1 MSRARQQEGHN
12 VSGAIDGMNLNLSD
26 SESTMSI
33 TTPKLIAGDCRLAL
47 AELEAESVD
56 LIMTSPP
63 YADARKATYGG
74 VRPVEYVEW
83 FLPISAELLRV
94 LKPTGTFILNIKEG
108 CRQGERHTYV
118 LQLILALRAQG
129 WRWTEEFIWHKK
141 HCYPGKWPN
150 RFRDAWERLLQFNKA
165 KDFLMY
171 QEAVMVPAKAS
182 TVVRSRQV
190 RPGDELQ
197 VVSGSGRRLSRR
209 IASCVRVE
217 SSTGGRIGRRDAG
230 FVGRTRVYPD
240 NVLYLP
246 VETRNR
252 GHSACYPEALPDWF
266 IRLFTEPG
274 DLVLDPFMGSGTTNV
289 VARRLGRR
297 SIGIDRHA
305 GYMTLARQR
314 LAETKGDQ

>member
-1 MSRARQQEGHN
+1 MAESRVEYSNPHR
-12 VSGAIDGMNLNLSD
+12 L
-26 SESTMSI
+26 I
-33 TTPKLIAGDCRLAL
+33 TGDCRRVLAGL
-47 AELEAESVD
+47 PANSVD
-56 LIMTSPP
+56 LVMTSPP
-63 YADARKATYGG
+63 YADARRSSYGG
-74 VRPVEYVEW
+74 VRPEEYVEW
-83 FLPISAELLRV
+83 FLPISKQLLRV
-94 LKPTGTFILNIKEG
+94 LRPSGTFILNIKEG
-108 CRQGERHTYV
+108 CRQGERSTYV
-118 LQLILALRAQG
+118 LELILALRAQG

-165 KDFLMY
+165 KDFSMY

-182 TVVRSRQV
+182 TVVRSRHV

-197 VVSGSGRRLSRR
+197 VVSGSGSGLSRR

-217 SSTGGRIGRRDAG
+217 SPTGSPFGRRDAG
-230 FVGRTRVYPD
+230 FVGRARVYPN

-252 GHSACYPEALPDWF
+252 GHSACYPEVLPDWF

-289 VARRLGRR
+289 VAKRLSRR
-297 SIGIDRHA
+297 SVGIDRRRD
-305 GYMTLARQR
+305 YVELARRR
-314 LAETKGDQ
+314 LQTVRQ